1 MIRIVDLN
9 NTLWSDLAT
18 GLRGFVEKIKSLK
31 SVELFAGG
39 GGLALGAHQAGVSPI
54 LFLEWEKNSCETLR
68 RNAQNFFG
76 LSPTRI
82 LESDIRIFNV
92 DQIPQNFD
100 LLVGGPPCQP
110 FSIGGKK
117 NGHKDVRDLF
127 PEYLRVLS
135 KTKPKAFLIE
145 NVKGITSNRFK
156 DYLEYVHLQLEHIE
170 RCPLNGDDWQKQLPR
185 LRELNSKSPKKSY
198 HVVSSLLN
206 AVDFG
211 VPQSR
216 ERFFIVGLRSDLGI
230 QFQFPIRTHSADA
243 LLYEKYVSGSYFQ
256 KHGLK
261 RQQPPKEFEKRLKAL
276 TLSKPAHQPYVT
288 VRDALFGLPVPKD
301 GKEHSKFLNH
311 IGIPGARTYPGHT
324 GSHIDQ
330 PAKTLKAGVHGCPGG
345 ENMVLHDDGSVRYFS
360 VREAARMQ
368 TFPDDYFFFGSRSEA
383 MRQIGNAV
391 PVRLASILLSKLKN
405 DLTKPKVG
413 NRSRTTNQLDL
424 GL

>member
-1 MIRIVDLN
+1 MAKVKN
-9 NTLWSDLAT
+9 
-18 GLRGFVEKIKSLK
+18 LK

-39 GGLALGAHQAGVSPI
+39 GGLALGAHQSGISPV

-68 RNAQNFFG
+68 RNSESSFG
-76 LSPTRI
+76 LPSSRV
-82 LESDIRIFNV
+82 LETDIRVFNV
-92 DQIPQNFD
+92 DQIPEAFD
-100 LLVGGPPCQP
+100 VLIGGPPCQP

-117 NGHKDVRDLF
+117 NGHEDVRDLF
-127 PEYLRVLS
+127 PEYIRVLS

-156 DYLEYVHLQLEHIE
+156 DYVEYVHLQLEYIDG
-170 RCPLNGDDWQKQLPR
+170 CPQGDGDWQKQLPR
-185 LRELNSKSPKKSY
+185 LRKISSKSPKKSY
-198 HVVSSLLN
+198 NVVSSLLN

-216 ERFFIVGLRSDLGI
+216 ERFFIVGIRSDFNLE
-230 QFQFPIRTHSADA
+230 FQFPLATHSADA
-243 LLYEKYVSGSYFQ
+243 LLYDKYVSGSYFE

-261 RQQPPKEFEKRLKAL
+261 KRAAPKELERRLKAL
-276 TLSKPAHQPYVT
+276 ALSKPKELAYVT
-288 VRDALFGLPVPKD
+288 VRDALLGLPIPKD
-301 GKEHSKFLNH
+301 GKEHPEFQNH
-311 IGIPGARTYPGHT
+311 IGIPGARSYPGHT

-345 ENMVLHDDGSVRYFS
+345 ENMVLNEDGSVRYFS

-368 TFPDDYFFFGSRSEA
+368 TFPDDYFFFGSRTEA

-391 PVRLASILLSKLKN
+391 PVKLASILLSKLRD
-405 DLTKPKVG
+405 DLTTRRPKPNVE
-413 NRSRTTNQLDL
+413 NRSRKSDQLDL

>member
-1 MIRIVDLN
+1 M
-9 NTLWSDLAT
+9 A
-18 GLRGFVEKIKSLK
+18 KIKSLK

-39 GGLALGAHQAGVSPI
+39 GGLALGAHQAGISPI

-68 RNAQNFFG
+68 RNSQSSFG
-76 LSPTRI
+76 LAPNRI
-82 LESDIRIFNV
+82 LETDIRVFNV
-92 DQIPQNFD
+92 DQIPEAFD
-100 LLVGGPPCQP
+100 VLVGGPPCQP

-117 NGHKDVRDLF
+117 NGHEDVRDLF

-156 DYLEYVHLQLEHIE
+156 DYVEYVHLQLEHIE
-170 RCPLNGDDWQKQLPR
+170 GCPLNDDDWQKQLPR
-185 LRELNSKSPKKSY
+185 LRKLSSKSPKKSY
-198 HVVSSLLN
+198 NVVSSLLN

-216 ERFFIVGLRSDLGI
+216 ERFFIVGIRSDLG
-230 QFQFPIRTHSADA
+230 FQFEFPLATHGADA
-243 LLYEKYVSGSYFQ
+243 LLYDKYITGAYFQ

-261 RQQPPKEFEKRLKAL
+261 KRTAPKELERRLKAL
-276 TLSKPAHQPYVT
+276 AQSKPLLQPYMT
-288 VRDALFGLPVPKD
+288 VRDALIGLPTPKD
-301 GKEHSKFLNH
+301 GKEHSEFQNH
-311 IGIPGARTYPGHT
+311 IGIPGARVYPGHT

-345 ENMVLHDDGSVRYFS
+345 ENMVLHEDGSVRYFS

-391 PVRLASILLSKLKN
+391 PVRLASILLSKMKK
-405 DLTKPKVG
+405 DLATRSRQSNVE
-413 NRSRTTNQLDL
+413 NRSRSSDQLDL

>member
-1 MIRIVDLN
+1 VAED
-9 NTLWSDLAT
+9 
-18 GLRGFVEKIKSLK
+18 KSLK

-39 GGLALGAHQAGVSPI
+39 GGLALGAHQAGISPI

-68 RNAQNFFG
+68 RNAQSSFG
-76 LSPTRI
+76 LPSNRI
-82 LESDIRIFNV
+82 LESDVRVFNV
-92 DQIPQNFD
+92 DQIPEAFD

-117 NGHKDVRDLF
+117 NGHNDVRDLF

-145 NVKGITSNRFK
+145 NVKGITSSRFK
-156 DYLEYVHLQLEHIE
+156 DYVEYVHLQLEHIE
-170 RCPLNGDDWQKQLPR
+170 SCPLNDEDWQKQLLR
-185 LRELNSKSPKKSY
+185 LRKLSAKSPIKSY
-198 HVVSSLLN
+198 NVVSSLLN

-216 ERFFIVGLRSDLGI
+216 ERFFIVGIRSDLG
-230 QFQFPIRTHSADA
+230 FDFKFPLPTHSSDA
-243 LLYEKYVSGSYFQ
+243 LLYDKYISGAYFQ

-261 RQQPPKEFEKRLKAL
+261 KQTAPKELEKKLKTL
-276 TLSKPAHQPYVT
+276 SLSKPTLQPYAT
-288 VRDALFGLPVPKD
+288 VRDALLGLPTPKD
-301 GKEHSKFLNH
+301 GKEHSEFQNH
-311 IGIPGARTYPGHT
+311 IGIPGARSYPGHT

-345 ENMVLHDDGSVRYFS
+345 ENMVLHEDGSVRYFS

-368 TFPDDYFFFGSRSEA
+368 TFPDSYFFFGSRSEA

-391 PVRLASILLSKLKN
+391 PVKLASILLSKLKA
-405 DLTKPKVG
+405 DLTTHPRQPNVEIK
-413 NRSRTTNQLDL
+413 SRTTRQLDL